1 MIQIHRLEG
10 FFWVARTGGY
20 ARAARAFPY
29 PITQPAVHQQVKKLE
44 TDLGTTLFERVGKD
58 RMQLT
63 PAGDRLYTFVQPFFE
78 GLPSLVRSLQE
89 KDYGGELRI
98 AAMSLLLRGLLP
110 AWLQRLYR
118 KNPDVRVHMR
128 EALSPE
134 IALLRRGDVDLLVD
148 YLPEIP
154 DDVATL
160 EVAVMRPFLV
170 LPRTHRLAKRKQ
182 LALSDF
188 EGETFVAYNP
198 SMLAHDLQMRALGL
212 FDVTPGH
219 VLTASSAEVILG
231 FVEAG
236 FGFSILPAVE
246 SEGPHARGVKVLPLE
261 EPKVEF
267 PVVCAWR
274 KDAAENPILD
284 AFLETAPPR

>member
-10 FFWVARTGGY
+10 FYWVARTGGY

-44 TDLGTTLFERVGKD
+44 SDLGTTLFERVGLD

-63 PAGDRLYTFVQPFFE
+63 PAGERLFAFVQPFFD

-98 AAMSLLLRGLLP
+98 AAMSLLLRSLLP
-110 AWLQRLYR
+110 AWLKRLYR
-118 KNPDVRVHMR
+118 KNPKIRVHMR

-134 IALLRRGDVDLLVD
+134 LELLRRGAVDLLVD

-154 DDVATL
+154 ADVATL

-170 LPRTHRLAKRKQ
+170 VPGSNRLAKRAK

-188 EGETFVAYNP
+188 GGETFVAYNP
-198 SMLAHDLQMRALGL
+198 SMLAHDLQMQALGH
-212 FDVTPGH
+212 FGVAPGH

-236 FGFSILPAVE
+236 FGFSILPAIE
-246 SEGPHARGVKVLPLE
+246 PDGPRAHGVKVLPLE
-261 EPKVEF
+261 EPAVEF
-267 PVVCAWR
+267 PVVAAWR
-274 KDAAENPILD
+274 KDAPENPILD